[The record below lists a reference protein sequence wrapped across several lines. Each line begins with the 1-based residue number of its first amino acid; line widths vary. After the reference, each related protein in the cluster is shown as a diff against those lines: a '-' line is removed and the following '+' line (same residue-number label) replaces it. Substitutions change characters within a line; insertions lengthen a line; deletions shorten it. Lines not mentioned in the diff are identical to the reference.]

1 MISLTGAKN
10 GANNVNRQPTA
21 ASHTSKAKGKRADGR
36 RRTSLTET
44 AVAVLQMMI
53 SCVRVVSSLR
63 QEEEEEEEKFVRG
76 SVSGQKASISPFL
89 LYLPPTHPVEATS
102 SPKNVVAVQRRRRR

>member
-36 RRTSLTET
+36 RRRTSITET

-63 QEEEEEEEKFVRG
+63 QEKEEEEEKFGRG
-76 SVSGQKASISPFL
+76 SVSGQKASMKHLFFSS
-89 LYLPPTHPVEATS
+89 LPPTNPPS
-102 SPKNVVAVQRRRRR
+102 